1 MRKKKEIKRIEY
13 HSVID
18 FVNSAKSSYPQLDKI
33 KQQGFIVHMRNIDK
47 FYMINEKDFI
57 PYLNSYLGI

>member
-33 KQQGFIVHMRNIDK
+33 KQQGFIAHMRNIDK